1 MKSPFKRQGE
11 DTIKVRINDRERD
24 VLSNY
29 LEQISNIVLSDINL
43 SWRLFPPIFDDPVR
57 QAEYELDSQSR
68 EDAKQFEV
76 ASSFSVSAEMI
87 RRKDFLNS
95 VEATTLLQDLNKARL
110 VLAEILGIKDESFN
124 QSSLG
129 SDELR
134 FIFDVY
140 NYLGWIVSELIETLA
155 S

>member
-57 QAEYELDSQSR
+57 QAECELDSQSR

-87 RRKDFLNS
+87 RRKDLLNS

>member
-76 ASSFSVSAEMI
+76 ASSFSISAEMI

>member
-43 SWRLFPPIFDDPVR
+43 PWRLFPPIFDDPVR

-134 FIFDVY
+134 FIFDV
-140 NYLGWIVSELIETLA
+140 
-155 S
+155 